1 MTSGP
6 DADRSAWMRTLQVF
20 SNGHRPAAL
29 MSRELHA
36 YYERELIFIRQ
47 LAQEFARQYPA
58 AAGRLLLEPNRSVD
72 PHVERLI
79 EAFALIA
86 GRVQHKLDDEF
97 PELTAA
103 LFSVLYPHYLAP
115 VPSTALVQFDLDYDR
130 TPLPNGFLIGRGSR
144 LHTAPVSDTSCRY
157 RTAYD
162 VTLWPVA
169 LTSARFLAPP
179 FPPGLDPPPGT
190 AAALRLR
197 LECRSGLTFAEVT
210 LDRLRLHLSGEG
222 QTVATLYEFL
232 FNNVTAAAYRPAGG
246 GEPVRLEPP
255 ECLAPVGFGRD
266 EGLLPYPERSFL
278 GYRLLTEYFAFP
290 AKFLFADLTGL
301 GRVRDPRFGRALE
314 VVLYMNRTAVA
325 LEQGVSAETFRLGCT
340 PVVNLFEQTAE
351 PIPVTHARHEYRV
364 VPDVASP
371 LGMEVYSVDSVVGV
385 DPVSRASTEYDT
397 FYSFRHGASR
407 DERRAF
413 WCASRRPGLRDGDR
427 GTDVFLSLVD
437 LNFDPASPAEPTL
450 VVRTTCTNRDLPAR
464 LRQLGDRL
472 TFTLEAAAPLARIRC
487 LRLPTAPLRPPT
499 RRGAYWRLLSH
510 LNLNHLSLTDPA
522 EGREALKELL
532 RLYDFTDP
540 DAGDAAA
547 DVNRQIIEGVTDVSA
562 RRAVNWIDS
571 PEASGFCR
579 GVEVTVEF
587 DETNYVGTGVFLF
600 ASVLERFLG
609 LYVSINSFSQFVA
622 RLKSGKGVL
631 KRWPPRAGEHRVL

>member
-1 MTSGP
+1 
-6 DADRSAWMRTLQVF
+6 
-20 SNGHRPAAL
+20 

-58 AAGRLLLEPNRSVD
+58 AAGRLLLEPNQSVD

-86 GRVQHKLDDEF
+86 GRIQHKLDDEF
-97 PELTAA
+97 PELTSA
-103 LFSVLYPHYLAP
+103 LLSVLYPHYLAP
-115 VPSTALVQFDLDYDR
+115 VPSVALVQFELDHDR
-130 TPLPNGFLIGRGSR
+130 SPLPDGFRIARGSR
-144 LHTAPVSDTSCRY
+144 LHTTAVADVACRY

-162 VTLWPVA
+162 VTLWPLAV
-169 LTSARFLAPP
+169 TSARYLEPP
-179 FPPGLDPPPGT
+179 FPAGLDAPPGT
-190 AAALRLR
+190 SAVLRLR
-197 LECRSGLTFAEVT
+197 LECRSGLSFAEVS
-210 LDRLRLHLSGEG
+210 LDRLRFHLAG
-222 QTVATLYEFL
+222 QAQTAATLYEAL
-232 FNNVTAAAYRPAGG
+232 FNHVTAAAYRPAGG
-246 GEPVRLEPP
+246 GEPVLLEPS
-255 ECLAPVGFGRD
+255 ECLAPAGFGRD

-278 GYRLLTEYFAFP
+278 GYRLLTEFFAFP

-301 GRVRDPRFGRALE
+301 GRVRDPRFGKALE
-314 VVLYMNRTAVA
+314 VLLYLNRTAPA
-325 LEQGVSAETFRLGCT
+325 LEQGVGPEAFRLGCT

-371 LGMEVYSVDSVVGV
+371 LGAEVYSVDAVTGV
-385 DPVSRASTEYDT
+385 DPVSRASTAYEP
-397 FYSFRHGASR
+397 FYSFRHGVGRA
-407 DERRAF
+407 DRRAF
-413 WCASRRPGLRDGDR
+413 WCASRRPAARAGDR

-437 LNFDPASPAEPTL
+437 LNFDPAAPAEPTL

-472 TFTLEAAAPLARIRC
+472 AFTLEAAAPLSRVRC
-487 LRLPTAPLRPPT
+487 LRFPTAPLHPPA

-510 LNLNHLSLTDPA
+510 LNLNHLSLSDPG
-522 EGREALKELL
+522 EGREALQELL
-532 RLYDFTDP
+532 RLYDFT

-547 DVNRQIIEGVTDVSA
+547 DVNRQVIEGITDVSV
-562 RRAVNWIDS
+562 RRAVNWLDG

-579 GVEVTVEF
+579 GVEVSVEF
-587 DETNYVGTGVFLF
+587 DEANYVGTGVFLF

-609 LYVSINSFSQFVA
+609 LYVSLNSFSQLVA
-622 RLKSGKGVL
+622 RLRGGKGVL
-631 KRWPPRAGEHRVL
+631 RRWPPRAGEHRVL